1 MAVVR
6 KYLLHRSLYFTA
18 IKSYSICLHLQT
30 HFLLLSLSA
39 HIIGKTL
46 LCKERALR
54 LAQESDRPTY
64 FLSLGAVDDIGGP
77 LPHPL
82 MFDWVTQAEMLD
94 TGVTAMG
101 VHNLTE
107 HNDKQA
113 PSKRAPLT
121 GANYYGGD
129 RFTHVYDL
137 VINFVKENG
146 NSNIIIDECPITRP
160 GQAGKNPYV

>member
-1 MAVVR
+1 M
-6 KYLLHRSLYFTA
+6 
-18 IKSYSICLHLQT
+18 HLQT
-30 HFLLLSLSA
+30 HFLLLSLSVY
-39 HIIGKTL
+39 IIGKTL

-101 VHNLTE
+101 VHNLIE
-107 HNDKQA
+107 HNEKQE

-121 GANYYGGD
+121 AEYYG
-129 RFTHVYDL
+129 RTFTHVYDL

-146 NSNIIIDECPITRP
+146 DLNIIMDECPITSSDI
-160 GQAGKNPYV
+160 GKNPYVQVKFAFV